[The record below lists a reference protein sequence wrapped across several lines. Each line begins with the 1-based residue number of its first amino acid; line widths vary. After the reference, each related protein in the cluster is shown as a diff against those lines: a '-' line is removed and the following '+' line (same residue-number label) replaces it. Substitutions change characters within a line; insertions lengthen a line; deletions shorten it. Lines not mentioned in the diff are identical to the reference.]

1 MIPGFSSTIINIL
14 RTFSNERDNTLEMF
28 QVKAVVSWIKLAT
41 ESDNGNLILI
51 WLHRHFQQKKH
62 EGAVLSKILVLKS

>member
-28 QVKAVVSWIKLAT
+28 QVKTVVS
-41 ESDNGNLILI
+41 
-51 WLHRHFQQKKH
+51 
-62 EGAVLSKILVLKS
+62 